1 MPAPCFT
8 PLHVHSYYSLL
19 EGVDSLDTLLAR
31 AAACGYQN
39 LALTDSNNLYGAV
52 AFVEATRKYGV
63 RPILGACLRHGRQRC
78 TALIAEE
85 TGYQSLCRILSR
97 LHLQDQSSLI
107 SLLIEN
113 ADGLHVLIDDLEL
126 LRYDSAFRIPHS
138 TLREAFGDR
147 LWLEVV
153 RPPHSAARER
163 ALLEAGQRLGLR
175 PVASVAAHFAT
186 PDGYPTF
193 RLLTAVRQGILLDQ
207 VPARLSITPAH
218 HLPEIEQVYQRFR
231 DLPEAIVNTEQLAG
245 QCRSDVL
252 PRGIVLPSPRVPRA
266 HDAFSYLQ
274 VLCERGLRRRVVFNS
289 PHPTPPPQGGRG
301 FSEPARVVAE
311 KLAPMFP
318 QRGRE
323 LSEPEREGN
332 HKSNLPISEPCPIL
346 PEGETSQGKE
356 ASSFS
361 LPPCGGGLGW
371 GGAEVP
377 KASTLVEASGRATP
391 LTTHHSPLTTHSAS
405 LITHHSSLTTHS
417 AARQRLDEELHIIRK
432 RGLAGYFLVV
442 RQIAREARRR
452 RFSMALRGSAGNS
465 LICYLLGIT
474 DVDPLR
480 FDLPLERFLHAGRLD
495 LPDIDLDFDWR
506 ERDEIIASV
515 FERYGETHTAMISSH
530 LFLQPRSAFR
540 EAAKIHGLS
549 NEQTSHLIETLLQRV
564 EGFFQED
571 TETGK
576 REDGET
582 NGQGDKEPRRQGE
595 VNGVNTDLSASLSP
609 RLLVSPSP
617 PPGFPLEPPR
627 WPRLLAD
634 ARRLLGRPRHLSV
647 HPGGIV
653 ITPGPIENYVPLQR
667 AAKGVIITQF
677 EKDAIEQIGLVK
689 IDLLGN
695 RALSTVSE
703 ALRRLDPVSRDIV
716 SRSTEHHDESTLKLL
731 QQGDTVGVNQLESP
745 AMRHLLIQMRPRN
758 MHDVIQALALI
769 RPGAASIGAKEKF
782 IRRRRDVEP
791 VRHLHP
797 SLEPL
802 LHDSCGLMLY
812 EDDALRVVQ
821 TLTGLSAPEA
831 DRFRKQITKSQTN
844 EELEALSKAFLSACE
859 RNGIDRRSAEETWV
873 NLAKFNSYSFCRSH
887 SVSYGMIAWRAAY
900 LKAHFPLVF
909 WTAALNNNQGMY
921 PRRVYVE
928 AAKRASIP
936 FFLPCV
942 NCSENEFS
950 IEGVSG
956 GMVRGEWSQ
965 AISNNSPLTSST
977 GIRTGLSCIRS
988 LDEASREAI
997 LEDRRCRGP
1006 YQSLPD
1012 LLRRVTLGPE
1022 TFALLI
1028 QAGAFDFT
1036 GESRSALMLMAAIE
1050 EKTPRHPSFF
1060 VAADAE
1066 PWPYEWTPAD
1076 YSQVRQWREEWDRLG
1091 FLAGPPLMVLFRP
1104 FLPKGLHDSRQLA
1117 GRIGRPIR
1125 LAGLVA
1131 TGRHTE
1137 TKNGEEMQFIT
1148 IEDEWGLVDVTLF
1161 PRLCPPIPHLGVGP
1175 YLVEGEVDEQHGVLT
1190 VTARRFQRAIKRET
1204 LEEHSLSE

>member
-1 MPAPCFT
+1 MPTPRFT

-52 AFVEATRKYGV
+52 KFVEAARKYGV
-63 RPILGACLRHGRQRC
+63 RPILGACLRHERERC
-78 TALIAEE
+78 TVLIAEQA
-85 TGYQSLCRILSR
+85 GYQSLCRIISR
-97 LHLQDQSSLI
+97 LQLGAGSGDPRTTG
-107 SLLIEN
+107 LLLNLLVEN
-113 ADGLHVLIDDLEL
+113 ADGLHVMIDDLAMLNEISDEQNAMSHEL
-126 LRYDSAFRIPHS
+126 SRTALHS
-138 TLREAFGDR
+138 SLITHHSSLLEAFDDR

-153 RPPHSAARER
+153 RPPRSAARER
-163 ALLEAGQRLGLR
+163 ALLEAGRRLGLR

-186 PDGYPTF
+186 PEGYPTF

-207 VPARLSITPAH
+207 VPARLPITPAH

-231 DLPEAIVNTEQLAG
+231 DLPEAIVNAEHLAE

-252 PRGIVLPSPRVPRA
+252 PRGLVLPSPRVPHA
-266 HDAFSYLQ
+266 HDAFSYLRL
-274 VLCERGLRRRVVFNS
+274 LCERGLRRRRMSGEWLVVS
-289 PHPTPPPQGGRG
+289 GKEIAPGV
-301 FSEPARVVAE
+301 AR
-311 KLAPMFP
+311 
-318 QRGRE
+318 
-323 LSEPEREGN
+323 PERREGRD
-332 HKSNLPISEPCPIL
+332 
-346 PEGETSQGKE
+346 E
-356 ASSFS
+356 AS
-361 LPPCGGGLGW
+361 
-371 GGAEVP
+371 V
-377 KASTLVEASGRATP
+377 STPVEDSGCTTQP
-391 LTTHHSPLTTHSAS
+391 TTHHSPLTTHSA
-405 LITHHSSLTTHS
+405 
-417 AARQRLDEELHIIRK
+417 ARQRLNEELNIIRQ
-432 RGLAGYFLVV
+432 RGLAGYFLIV

-480 FDLPLERFLHAGRLD
+480 FNLPLERFLHAGRPD

-515 FERYGETHTAMISSH
+515 FERYGSAHTAMISSH

-540 EAAKIHGLS
+540 EAAKVHGLS
-549 NEQTSHLIETLLQRV
+549 NEQTSRLIETLLQRV
-564 EGFFQED
+564 EGFFDEGANGGGGD
-571 TETGK
+571 TATNRNPDLE
-576 REDGET
+576 GEINDRT
-582 NGQGDKEPRRQGE
+582 LAPSTPRPLA
-595 VNGVNTDLSASLSP
+595 DSPLPSLAS
-609 RLLVSPSP
+609 SP
-617 PPGFPLEPPR
+617 PRPLTDSPPRSFPLEPER

-634 ARRLLGRPRHLSV
+634 ARRLLGKPRHLSV

-667 AAKGVIITQF
+667 AAKGVVITQF
-677 EKDAIEQIGLVK
+677 EKDAVEQIGLVK

-703 ALRRLDPVSRDIV
+703 AHRRLDPVSREIV
-716 SRSTEHHDESTLKLL
+716 AHATDRLDEATLKLL
-731 QQGDTVGVNQLESP
+731 QQGDTIGVNQLESP
-745 AMRHLLIQMRPRN
+745 AMRHLLTQMRPRN

-782 IRRRRDVEP
+782 IRRRRGLEP

-802 LHDSCGLMLY
+802 LADSCGLMLY

-831 DRFRKQITKSQTN
+831 DRFRKQITKSASD
-844 EELEALSKAFLSACE
+844 EETKALSNAFLTACE
-859 RNGIDRRSAEETWV
+859 RNGIARSVAEEIWV

-887 SVSYGMIAWRAAY
+887 AVSYGMIAWQAAF

-928 AAKRASIP
+928 AAKRAGIP
-936 FFLPCV
+936 FGLPCV
-942 NCSENEFS
+942 NRSESEFS
-950 IEGVSG
+950 IEDVCVGVVGS
-956 GMVRGEWSQ
+956 EWAQGRSYRSPL
-965 AISNNSPLTSST
+965 ADSLLTTHRSPLTLPA

-988 LDEASREAI
+988 LDEKSKEAI
-997 LEDRRCRGP
+997 LHDRQRRGP
-1006 YQSLPD
+1006 YQSLTD
-1012 LLRRVTLGPE
+1012 FLQRVTIGSE
-1022 TFALLI
+1022 TLALLI
-1028 QAGAFDFT
+1028 QVGGFDFT
-1036 GESRSALMLMAAIE
+1036 GQSRPALMLEAAIE
-1050 EKTPRHPSFF
+1050 ERTKGSGVFFRPPGSDSADSQTFVEGLKKTPDPIRAPTVREGDSS
-1060 VAADAE
+1060 
-1066 PWPYEWTPAD
+1066 PYDWMPAD
-1076 YSQVRQWREEWDRLG
+1076 YSQVRQWREEREHLG

-1104 FLPKGLHDSRQLA
+1104 LLPKGLQDSRQLA
-1117 GRIGRPIR
+1117 THIGRLIR

-1148 IEDEWGLVDVTLF
+1148 LEDEWGLVDVTLF
-1161 PRLCPPIPHLGVGP
+1161 PRLCPPVPHLGIGP
-1175 YLVEGEVDEQHGVLT
+1175 YIVEGDVEEQHDVLT
-1190 VTARRFQRAIKRET
+1190 VTARRFYRAT
-1204 LEEHSLSE
+1204 DHQATNEHE

>member
-1 MPAPCFT
+1 MTPNFT

-31 AAACGYQN
+31 AAVCGYRT

-52 AFVEATRKYGV
+52 ALADAAQKHGV
-63 RPILGACLRHGRQRC
+63 RPILGACLRQPLRGLGDPSPPARGFRC
-78 TALIAEE
+78 TVLIAEQ

-97 LHLQDQSSLI
+97 LNLGAGSGDPRTTR
-107 SLLIEN
+107 SLLDLLVEN
-113 ADGLHVLIDDLEL
+113 PDGLHLLIDDLEL
-126 LRYDSAFRIPHS
+126 LESPLPHS
-138 TLREAFGDR
+138 TLKEAFGDR

-153 RPPHSAARER
+153 RPPRSAARER
-163 ALLEAGQRLGLR
+163 ALLEASRRLELR
-175 PVASVAAHFAT
+175 PIASVAAHFAT
-186 PDGYPTF
+186 PEGYPTF

-207 VPARLSITPAH
+207 VPARLPITPAH
-218 HLPEIEQVYQRFR
+218 HLPEIEEVYHRFR
-231 DLPEAIVNTEQLAG
+231 DLPEAIVNTEHLAK

-252 PRGIVLPSPRVPRA
+252 PRGIVLPSPPVPHA

-274 VLCERGLRRRVVFNS
+274 LLCERGLRRRSVSGESLVVSGKEN
-289 PHPTPPPQGGRG
+289 
-301 FSEPARVVAE
+301 
-311 KLAPMFP
+311 APDGAP
-318 QRGRE
+318 
-323 LSEPEREGN
+323 PERASAGALARRECAPRTSNSRLNAHQPSTPVEG
-332 HKSNLPISEPCPIL
+332 
-346 PEGETSQGKE
+346 
-356 ASSFS
+356 
-361 LPPCGGGLGW
+361 
-371 GGAEVP
+371 
-377 KASTLVEASGRATP
+377 SGRATP
-391 LTTHHSPLTTHSAS
+391 LTTHHSPLTTHSA
-405 LITHHSSLTTHS
+405 
-417 AARQRLDEELHIIRK
+417 ARQRLDEELHIIRQK
-432 RGLAGYFLVV
+432 GLAGYFLIV

-480 FDLPLERFLHAGRLD
+480 FDLPLERFLHAGRAD

-515 FERYGETHTAMISSH
+515 FERYGSAHTAMISSH

-540 EAAKIHGLS
+540 EAAKVHGLS
-549 NEQTSHLIETLLQRV
+549 NEQTSQLIETLLQRV
-564 EGFFQED
+564 EGFFEENGGRD
-571 TETGK
+571 TETRK
-576 REDGET
+576 
-582 NGQGDKEPRRQGE
+582 QGE
-595 VNGVNTDLSASLSP
+595 PEHGSSDLPASLSP
-609 RLLVSPSP
+609 LLPVSPSA
-617 PPGFPLEPPR
+617 PPGFPLEPER

-647 HPGGIV
+647 HPGGTV
-653 ITPGPIENYVPLQR
+653 ITPDPIENYVPLQR
-667 AAKGVIITQF
+667 AAKGIVITQF

-703 ALRRLDPVSRDIV
+703 SLRRLDPVSRGIV
-716 SRSTEHHDESTLKLL
+716 SRSTEHDDEATLKLL
-731 QQGDTVGVNQLESP
+731 QAGDTVGVNQLESP

-782 IRRRRDVEP
+782 IRRRREIEP
-791 VRHLHP
+791 VVHLHP

-802 LHDSCGLMLY
+802 LRDSCGLMLY

-831 DRFRKQITKSQTN
+831 DRFRKQITKSATD
-844 EELEALSKAFLSACE
+844 EEIEALSKAFLAACE
-859 RNGIDRRSAEETWV
+859 RNGIDRPSAEETWV

-900 LKAHFPLVF
+900 LKSHFPLVF

-928 AAKRASIP
+928 ATKRAGIP

-942 NCSENEFS
+942 NRSEGEFT
-950 IEGVSG
+950 IEEMSGERLVVSG
-956 GMVRGEWSQ
+956 ERSVPAVVCPTLVSGACERPGRYRGHDWPRSASTPVEDSGG
-965 AISNNSPLTSST
+965 ATPLTTHHSPLTLPA

-997 LEDRRCRGP
+997 LGDRQRRGP
-1006 YQSLPD
+1006 YRSLPD
-1012 LLRRVTLGPE
+1012 FLRRVTIGTE
-1022 TFALLI
+1022 TLALLI
-1028 QAGAFDFT
+1028 QSGGFDFT
-1036 GESRSALMLMAAIE
+1036 GQSRSALMLEAAIE
-1050 EKTPRHPSFF
+1050 EKTPRHPTFF
-1060 VAADAE
+1060 IPTGIRAPTVREGSSASYD
-1066 PWPYEWTPAD
+1066 WTPPD
-1076 YSQVRQWREEWDRLG
+1076 YSQVRQWREEWDHLG
-1091 FLAGPPLMVLFRP
+1091 FLAGPPLMILFRP
-1104 FLPKGLHDSRQLA
+1104 LMPKGLQDSRQLA
-1117 GRIGRPIR
+1117 VRVGRPIR

-1161 PRLCPPIPHLGVGP
+1161 PRLCPAVPHLGVGP

-1190 VTARRFQRAIKRET
+1190 VTARRFYRAIKSET
-1204 LEEHSLSE
+1204 SEKPSSSAKEHVT

>member
-1 MPAPCFT
+1 MSTPSFT

-31 AAACGYQN
+31 AAACGYRT
-39 LALTDSNNLYGAV
+39 LALTDTNNLYGAV
-52 AFVEATRKYGV
+52 ALLEAARKHGL
-63 RPILGACLRHGRQRC
+63 RPILGACLRHERQRC
-78 TALIAEE
+78 TVLIAEQA
-85 TGYQSLCRILSR
+85 GYQSLCRILSR
-97 LHLQDQSSLI
+97 LHLQEKSSLVD
-107 SLLIEN
+107 LLAEN
-113 ADGLHVLIDDLEL
+113 AAGLHVLIDDVEL
-126 LRYDSAFRIPHS
+126 LEFRVRNAGCERVQDSAFRIPIS
-138 TLREAFGDR
+138 ALREAFGDR
-147 LWLEVV
+147 LWLEVI
-153 RPPHSAARER
+153 RPPRSAARER
-163 ALLEAGQRLGLR
+163 ALLEAGRRLGLR

-186 PDGYPTF
+186 PLGYPTF

-231 DLPEAIVNTEQLAG
+231 DLPEAIVNTEHLAE

-252 PRGIVLPSPRVPRA
+252 PRGIVLPSPRVPHA
-266 HDAFSYLQ
+266 HNAFSYLQ
-274 VLCERGLRRRVVFNS
+274 LLCERGLRRRLPTGFSHSLATDEHGLNTDSAFVFNPCS
-289 PHPTPPPQGGRG
+289 SVAL
-301 FSEPARVVAE
+301 FSSE
-311 KLAPMFP
+311 K
-318 QRGRE
+318 
-323 LSEPEREGN
+323 
-332 HKSNLPISEPCPIL
+332 
-346 PEGETSQGKE
+346 
-356 ASSFS
+356 
-361 LPPCGGGLGW
+361 
-371 GGAEVP
+371 
-377 KASTLVEASGRATP
+377 
-391 LTTHHSPLTTHSAS
+391 
-405 LITHHSSLTTHS
+405 
-417 AARQRLDEELHIIRK
+417 AAHQRLEEELHIIRQ

-480 FDLPLERFLHAGRLD
+480 FDLPLERFLHAGRPD

-515 FERYGETHTAMISSH
+515 FERYGSAHTAMISSH

-540 EAAKIHGLS
+540 EAAKVHGLS

-564 EGFFQED
+564 EGFFE
-571 TETGK
+571 K
-576 REDGET
+576 S
-582 NGQGDKEPRRQGE
+582 EPS
-595 VNGVNTDLSASLSP
+595 GVNSRSKEAAKIEDRELRMEEDKPLRSSILDPQSSIFDSP
-609 RLLVSPSP
+609 PSFPSPSP
-617 PPGFPLEPPR
+617 PPGFPLEPER

-667 AAKGVIITQF
+667 AAKGVVITQF

-703 ALRRLDPVSRDIV
+703 SLRRLDPVSRDIV
-716 SRSTEHHDESTLKLL
+716 SRSTEHDDEPTLKLL

-782 IRRRRDVEP
+782 IRRRREVEP
-791 VRHLHP
+791 VVHLHP

-802 LHDSCGLMLY
+802 LRDSCGLMLY

-831 DRFRKQITKSQTN
+831 DRFRKQITKSATN
-844 EELEALSKAFLSACE
+844 EEIETLSKAFLAACD
-859 RNGIDRRSAEETWV
+859 RNGIDRPSAEETWV

-887 SVSYGMIAWRAAY
+887 SVSYGMIAWQAAY
-900 LKAHFPLVF
+900 LKAHFPLIF

-928 AAKRASIP
+928 AAKRSGIP

-942 NCSENEFS
+942 NGSESEFT
-950 IEGVSG
+950 IERVSG
-956 GMVRGEWSQ
+956 EAVGEVVGLRPK
-965 AISNNSPLTSST
+965 SNDFAYSPLTLPA
-977 GIRTGLSCIRS
+977 GIRTGLSCIRA
-988 LDEASREAI
+988 LDEASRKAI
-997 LEDRRCRGP
+997 LEDRHRRGP
-1006 YQSLPD
+1006 YLGLPD
-1012 LLRRVTLGPE
+1012 FLGRITVGPE
-1022 TFALLI
+1022 TLALLI
-1028 QAGAFDFT
+1028 QVGGFDFT
-1036 GESRSALMLMAAIE
+1036 GQSRSALMLTAAIE

-1060 VAADAE
+1060 SVTDGE
-1066 PWPYEWTPAD
+1066 PWPYDWTPAD
-1076 YSQVRQWREEWDRLG
+1076 YSQVRQWREEWDHLG

-1104 FLPKGLHDSRQLA
+1104 LLPKGLQDSRQLA
-1117 GRIGRPIR
+1117 GRVGRPIR

-1161 PRLCPPIPHLGVGP
+1161 PRLCPPVPHLGVGP
-1175 YLVEGEVDEQHGVLT
+1175 YLVEGDVDEQHGVLT
-1190 VTARRFQRAIKRET
+1190 VTARRFCKAIQET
-1204 LEEHSLSE
+1204 QQKEAAHAGR

>member
-1 MPAPCFT
+1 MPTPRFT

-31 AAACGYQN
+31 AAACGYKN

-52 AFVEATRKYGV
+52 AFIEAARKHGV
-63 RPILGACLRHGRQRC
+63 RPILGACLRQELRGLTPPAQKSTSPARGPRC

-85 TGYQSLCRILSR
+85 AGYRSLCRILSR
-97 LHLQDQSSLI
+97 LHLQEKPSLVD
-107 SLLIEN
+107 LLTEN
-113 ADGLHVLIDDLEL
+113 ADGLHLLIDDQLCAEADDP
-126 LRYDSAFRIPHS
+126 RTSR
-138 TLREAFGDR
+138 LREAFGGR

-153 RPPHSAARER
+153 RPPRSAARER
-163 ALLEAGQRLGLR
+163 AFLEAGQRLGLR

-207 VPARLSITPAH
+207 VSGRLSITPAH
-218 HLPEIEQVYQRFR
+218 HLPEIEEVYQRFR
-231 DLPEAIVNTEQLAG
+231 DLPEAIVNTEQLAEK
-245 QCRSDVL
+245 CRSDVL
-252 PRGIVLPSPRVPRA
+252 PRGVVLPSPRVPRA

-274 VLCERGLRRRVVFNS
+274 LLCERGLRRRGVC
-289 PHPTPPPQGGRG
+289 GGRG
-301 FSEPARVVAE
+301 VSGEWLVVSGKEGAPGVAR
-311 KLAPMFP
+311 
-318 QRGRE
+318 
-323 LSEPEREGN
+323 PERREGRGEV
-332 HKSNLPISEPCPIL
+332 SVVSTPI
-346 PEGETSQGKE
+346 GD
-356 ASSFS
+356 
-361 LPPCGGGLGW
+361 
-371 GGAEVP
+371 
-377 KASTLVEASGRATP
+377 SGRATP
-391 LTTHHSPLTTHSAS
+391 STTHHSP
-405 LITHHSSLTTHS
+405 LTTHS
-417 AARQRLDEELHIIRK
+417 AARQRLDEELHIIRQ
-432 RGLAGYFLVV
+432 RGLAGYFLIV

-480 FDLPLERFLHAGRLD
+480 FGLPLERFLHAGRPD

-515 FERYGETHTAMISSH
+515 FERYGAAHTAMISSH

-540 EAAKIHGLS
+540 EAAKVHGLS
-549 NEQTSHLIETLLQRV
+549 NEQTSQLIETLLQRV
-564 EGFFQED
+564 EGFFEENPS
-571 TETGK
+571 TEPGGVSPRS
-576 REDGET
+576 REDIEGERE
-582 NGQGDKEPRRQGE
+582 NSVR
-595 VNGVNTDLSASLSP
+595 SSLSSTSGL
-609 RLLVSPSP
+609 RGLT
-617 PPGFPLEPPR
+617 PPGSGAPPSFPLEPAR

-653 ITPGPIENYVPLQR
+653 ITPDPIENYVPLQR
-667 AAKGVIITQF
+667 AAKGVVITQF
-677 EKDAIEQIGLVK
+677 EKDAVEQIGLVK

-716 SRSTEHHDESTLKLL
+716 SRATDRDDEATLKLL
-731 QQGDTVGVNQLESP
+731 QAGDTLGVNQLESP
-745 AMRHLLIQMRPRN
+745 AMRHLLIQMRTRN

-782 IRRRRDVEP
+782 IRRRRGVEP

-797 SLEPL
+797 SLAPL
-802 LHDSCGLMLY
+802 LGDSCGLMLY

-831 DRFRKQITKSQTN
+831 DRFRKQITKSASN
-844 EELEALSKAFLSACE
+844 EETQALSKAFLTACA
-859 RNGIDRRSAEETWV
+859 RNGIDRPSAEETWV

-887 SVSYGMIAWRAAY
+887 AVSYGMIAWRAAY
-900 LKAHFPLVF
+900 LKAHESLIF

-921 PRRVYVE
+921 PRRVYIE
-928 AAKRASIP
+928 AAKRAGIP

-942 NCSENEFS
+942 NRSESEFS
-950 IEGVSG
+950 IEAVSG
-956 GMVRGEWSQ
+956 RVVSGEWSQ
-965 AISNNSPLTSST
+965 VMSHHSPLTLSR

-997 LEDRRCRGP
+997 LEDRRRRGQ
-1006 YQSLPD
+1006 YLSLSD
-1012 LLRRVTLGPE
+1012 FLRRVTIGPE
-1022 TFALLI
+1022 TLALLI
-1028 QAGAFDFT
+1028 QVGGFDFT
-1036 GESRSALMLMAAIE
+1036 GQSRSALMLEAAIE
-1050 EKTPRHPSFF
+1050 APRLLRAAGVLTPSFF
-1060 VAADAE
+1060 AATDGE
-1066 PWPYEWTPAD
+1066 SWPYDWKPAD
-1076 YSQVRQWREEWDRLG
+1076 YSQVRQWREEWDHLG

-1104 FLPKGLHDSRQLA
+1104 LLPKDLQDSRDLTS
-1117 GRIGRPIR
+1117 RIGRPIR

-1148 IEDEWGLVDVTLF
+1148 LEDEWGLVDVTLF
-1161 PRLCPPIPHLGVGP
+1161 PRLCPPVPHLGVGP
-1175 YLVEGEVDEQHGVLT
+1175 YIVEGDVDLQHDVLT
-1190 VTARRFQRAIKRET
+1190 VTARRFQRAIKPET
-1204 LEEHSLSE
+1204 RIDAS

>member
-1 MPAPCFT
+1 MIYVQEYITMSPHFT

-19 EGVDSLDTLLAR
+19 EGVDSLDTLLAH

-52 AFVEATRKYGV
+52 KFIEATRKYGV
-63 RPILGACLRHGRQRC
+63 RPILGACLRQELRGLMPPAQNPRC

-85 TGYQSLCRILSR
+85 AGYRSLCRILSR
-97 LHLQDQSSLI
+97 LHLGAGSGDTRSTDENPRTPESFVD
-107 SLLIEN
+107 LLAEN
-113 ADGLHVLIDDLEL
+113 ADGLHLLIDDQLCAGPDDA
-126 LRYDSAFRIPHS
+126 RVMW
-138 TLREAFGDR
+138 LREAFGDR

-153 RPPHSAARER
+153 RPPKSAARER

-186 PDGYPTF
+186 SDGYPTF

-218 HLPEIEQVYQRFR
+218 HLPEIEEVYQRFR
-231 DLPEAIVNTEQLAG
+231 DLPEAIVNTDQLAE

-252 PRGIVLPSPRVPRA
+252 PRGMVLPSPPVPHA

-274 VLCERGLRRRVVFNS
+274 LLCERGLRRRFHS
-289 PHPTPPPQGGRG
+289 
-301 FSEPARVVAE
+301 
-311 KLAPMFP
+311 LATDEH
-318 QRGRE
+318 G
-323 LSEPEREGN
+323 
-332 HKSNLPISEPCPIL
+332 SN
-346 PEGETSQGKE
+346 TD
-356 ASSFS
+356 
-361 LPPCGGGLGW
+361 
-371 GGAEVP
+371 
-377 KASTLVEASGRATP
+377 
-391 LTTHHSPLTTHSAS
+391 SAS
-405 LITHHSSLTTHS
+405 VFHPCSSVAQS
-417 AARQRLDEELHIIRK
+417 SDEKAIRERLDEELHIIRL
-432 RGLAGYFLVV
+432 RGLAGYFLIV

-474 DVDPLR
+474 DIDPLR
-480 FDLPLERFLHAGRLD
+480 FNLPLERFLHAGRPD

-515 FERYGETHTAMISSH
+515 FERYGEAHTAMISSH

-549 NEQTSHLIETLLQRV
+549 NDQTSQLIETLVQRV
-564 EGFFQED
+564 EGFFDERGGGGEGERGRQDSKIED
-571 TETGK
+571 
-576 REDGET
+576 RESRMEE
-582 NGQGDKEPRRQGE
+582 DKPLQFSILDPQSSILEPQSRFASSSPPLTPSPLRP
-595 VNGVNTDLSASLSP
+595 LSL
-609 RLLVSPSP
+609 P
-617 PPGFPLEPPR
+617 PPGFPLEPER

-634 ARRLLGRPRHLSV
+634 ARRLLGKPRHLSV

-667 AAKGVIITQF
+667 AAKGVVITQF
-677 EKDAIEQIGLVK
+677 EKDAVEQIGLVK

-716 SRSTEHHDESTLKLL
+716 SHAPDRDDETTLKLL
-731 QQGDTVGVNQLESP
+731 QTGDTLGVNQLESP

-782 IRRRRDVEP
+782 IRRRRGLEP
-791 VRHLHP
+791 VQHLHP

-802 LHDSCGLMLY
+802 LNDSCGLMLY

-821 TLTGLSAPEA
+821 TLTGLSAPES
-831 DRFRKQITKSQTN
+831 DHFRKQITKSASN
-844 EELEALSKAFLSACE
+844 EETQSLSKAFLAACA
-859 RNGIDRRSAEETWV
+859 RNGIDRASAEETWI

-900 LKAHFPLVF
+900 LKTHYPLIF

-928 AAKRASIP
+928 AAKRAGIP

-942 NCSENEFS
+942 NRSESEFS

-956 GMVRGEWSQ
+956 GVVSGSRIRKNAGNSLGTRVL
-965 AISNNSPLTSST
+965 ANAATVYHHSPLTRLK

-988 LDEASREAI
+988 LDEKSRDAI
-997 LEDRRCRGP
+997 LEDRQRRGP
-1006 YQSLPD
+1006 YLSLPD
-1012 LLRRVTLGPE
+1012 FLSRVPIGSETL
-1022 TFALLI
+1022 ALLI
-1028 QAGAFDFT
+1028 QVGAFDFT
-1036 GESRSALMLMAAIE
+1036 SQSRSALMLEAALE
-1050 EKTPRHPSFF
+1050 ERMPHSPSFF
-1060 VAADAE
+1060 PPLSPGGSALGHRAGGEGEKKCENCSYD
-1066 PWPYEWTPAD
+1066 WTPTD
-1076 YSQVRQWREEWDRLG
+1076 YSQVRQWREEWEHLG
-1091 FLAGPPLMVLFRP
+1091 FLPGPPLMVLFRP
-1104 FLPKGLHDSRQLA
+1104 LLPKDSQDSRLVTA
-1117 GRIGRPIR
+1117 NYVGRSIR

-1148 IEDEWGLVDVTLF
+1148 LEDEWGLVDVTLF
-1161 PRLCPPIPHLGVGP
+1161 PRLCPPVPHLGVGP
-1175 YLVEGEVDEQHGVLT
+1175 YIVEGDVDEQHGVLT
-1190 VTARRFQRAIKRET
+1190 VTARRFHRAIKQEKQH
-1204 LEEHSLSE
+1204 HSLTT